1 MTMLEIVGL
10 TKIYGSKKAID
21 NISFDLHEGELCG
34 FFGGNGAGKSTLIKI
49 VTGIIGFD
57 SGNVLLDGISVK
69 DEPVEFKKIYLM
81 CKIFLLIKVLGLI
94 S

>member
-1 MTMLEIVGL
+1 MLEIVGL